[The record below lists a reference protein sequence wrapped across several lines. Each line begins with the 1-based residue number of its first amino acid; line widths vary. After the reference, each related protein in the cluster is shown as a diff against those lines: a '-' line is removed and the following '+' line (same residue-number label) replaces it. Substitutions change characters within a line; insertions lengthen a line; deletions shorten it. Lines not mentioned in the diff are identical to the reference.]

1 MKRFLLVFTLIPY
14 ALLGKTGPDFDDYF
28 INKTMRID
36 YYFTGIK
43 NECRISLDRVIEE
56 PHWAGSMNNL
66 IDTLNF
72 GNHLVEVYDNE
83 SNTLI
88 FSKGFSSL
96 FQEWQTTDE
105 AAGGFYRTFSAS
117 VLIPYPKKPIKL
129 IHFSRNKKNKFVS
142 EFETIIDPASR
153 FVKRDKPQFDY
164 KLKAYFKN
172 GSPNKKVDILIL
184 PEGYTKREMRKF
196 RKDVKH
202 FTDVLFAARP
212 FNEYKDRFNVWYLE
226 VLSEESGID
235 DPRKGVFVKSAFEL
249 TYNSFDSDRYIL
261 AFDNKRIRDIAA
273 GAPYDQLYF
282 LVNSPKYGG
291 GGIYNLFS
299 ICYSHSDKEKN
310 SWWPD
315 YVFVHEFGHAFGGLG
330 DEYYTS
336 DVAYNEFYPLDTE
349 PWEPNITPNATKN
362 TLKWKQ
368 FVEPETPIPTPWE
381 KELFDKIPYKNN
393 NDRRELLQ
401 NQKYWGKVGAFEGS
415 GYSSEGLYRPFL
427 DCRMFSK
434 SLVDFCPVC
443 RDAIIRVIKFHTE

>member
-1 MKRFLLVFTLIPY
+1 
-14 ALLGKTGPDFDDYF
+14 
-28 INKTMRID
+28 
-36 YYFTGIK
+36 
-43 NECRISLDRVIEE
+43 
-56 PHWAGSMNNL
+56 
-66 IDTLNF
+66 
-72 GNHLVEVYDNE
+72 
-83 SNTLI
+83 
-88 FSKGFSSL
+88 
-96 FQEWQTTDE
+96 
-105 AAGGFYRTFSAS
+105 
-117 VLIPYPKKPIKL
+117 
-129 IHFSRNKKNKFVS
+129 
-142 EFETIIDPASR
+142 
-153 FVKRDKPQFDY
+153 
-164 KLKAYFKN
+164 
-172 GSPNKKVDILIL
+172 
-184 PEGYTKREMRKF
+184 MRKF